1 MAPKIKII
9 AAVSLDEYIGKDG
22 QIPWEI
28 PSDLARF
35 KKLTEYGT
43 VIMGRKTW
51 DSLPF
56 RPLKN
61 RRNIVLSVAGKGLY
75 GVERYQSFEDSIHAC
90 SKEKEV
96 LVIGGESV
104 YDEALKIAD
113 EVFLTEIVARTG
125 GDAKFNMTFLKKNF
139 RPKESTVIFE
149 ENGWQYVYS
158 RWERNA

>member
-9 AAVSLDEYIGKDG
+9 AAVSLDGYIGKNG
-22 QIPWEI
+22 QIPWKI

-51 DSLPF
+51 GSLPF

-61 RRNIVLSVAGKGLY
+61 RRNIVLSVTGKGLY
-75 GVERYQSFEDSIHAC
+75 GVERYQSFEDAILAC

-96 LVIGGESV
+96 WIIGGESV
-104 YDEALKIAD
+104 YDEALKLAD
-113 EVFLTEIVARTG
+113 EVFLTEVMAKTG
-125 GDAKFNMTFLKKNF
+125 GDAKFNMLLLKEKF
-139 RPKESTVIFE
+139 GTKESSVVFKE
-149 ENGWQYVYS
+149 GEWEYFYS
-158 RWERNA
+158 RWERNG